1 MNFIKQVNYVF
12 AMQFNRTKGFLV
24 FFAII
29 QIMVSVGIVIGFT
42 YLFEN
47 PDSNSMLFLATGAPT
62 IILTM
67 TGLVILPQQLAT
79 SKVEG
84 YIEFIRTWPVNRA
97 SVIVSDTLVWLM
109 ITVPGISIATIISQL
124 TFQPGFDFSWTIVP
138 AFLLTALTC
147 IGIGSGF
154 SYALPGNA
162 AMALSQVL
170 AFATLMFSPI
180 NFPID
185 RLPEWLQL
193 THHVL
198 PIYSMAEVMR
208 SAMAASTFAVDWWH
222 YVNLSIWCVLGYGG
236 AIYILNKK

>member
-1 MNFIKQVNYVF
+1 MSFIKQVNHVF
-12 AMQFNRTKGFLV
+12 AMQFNKSKGHLV
-24 FFAII
+24 FFSII
-29 QIMVSVGIVIGFT
+29 QIMVSMGIVIGFT
-42 YLFEN
+42 YLFADPE
-47 PDSNSMLFLATGAPT
+47 PGAVLFLATGAPT

-84 YIEFIRTWPVNRA
+84 YIDFIRTWPINRGA
-97 SVIVSDTLVWLM
+97 VIVSDTLVWLIITIPG
-109 ITVPGISIATIISQL
+109 ITVATIISHF
-124 TFQPGFDFSWTIVP
+124 TFQPGFDFSWTIIP

-154 SYALPGNA
+154 SYAMPANG

-180 NFPID
+180 NFPIE
-185 RLPEWLQL
+185 RLPEWLQM

-208 SAMAASTFAVDWWH
+208 ASMAVSSFAADWWH
-222 YVNLSIWCVLGYGG
+222 YVNLSIWCILGYVGS
-236 AIYILNKK
+236 IYILNKK